1 VNIGRC
7 SGILLHITS
16 LPGKFG
22 IGDLGPES
30 RWFADALASAGQKL
44 WCILPLGPTGEEN
57 SPYQSRSAFAGNP
70 LLVSPEELVSAG
82 YLSPRD
88 LAKVPRSNNSSVD
101 FPKVRRWK
109 EAILRKAFQGF
120 SEDHSFRQFERDN
133 AAWLDAFA
141 EFMALR
147 DANGGISWTR
157 FNPAINAPPESVR
170 FHRFVQYEFDRQ
182 WRALRDH
189 CDRRQILLMGDMP
202 FYVEHDSSDVWSHP
216 DCFDLDLHG
225 EARSVGGVPPDYF
238 SKTGQLWGTPT
249 YRWDKLEESGFR
261 WWVDRLRFALQ
272 RTALLRLDHFRGFE
286 SYWSVPADQPTARNG
301 RWIPGPRAKLFHAL
315 QDAFGP
321 LPFVAENLGV
331 ITSEVEDLRRQF
343 HLPGMAVLQFGFD
356 DDLRHRPCH
365 YSPETV
371 AFTGT
376 HDNDTTRGWWE
387 NNLQAARRGGDR
399 AARCRVAN
407 IQAYLQTTTNP
418 DRHWSFIQAVHASA
432 ANVSIVPMQDVL
444 GLGSEARINIPG
456 SHSGNWR
463 WRLDKK
469 QLRPQLWR
477 RLRDLTSAADRDSAA
492 SPQPAPRTRAATTL
506 AQST

>member
-22 IGDLGPES
+22 IGDLGPQS

-44 WCILPLGPTGEEN
+44 WCILPVGPTGEEN

-70 LLVSPEELVSAG
+70 LLISPAELASAG
-82 YLSPRD
+82 YLSSRD
-88 LAKVPRSNNSSVD
+88 LANVPRSTNSSVD
-101 FPKVRRWK
+101 FPTVRRWK
-109 EAILRKAFQGF
+109 EALLRKAFRGF
-120 SEDHSFRQFERDN
+120 SEDHSFSEFERDN
-133 AAWLDAFA
+133 ASWLDGFA

-157 FNPAINAPPESVR
+157 FNPTIKAPAESVR
-170 FHRFVQYEFDRQ
+170 FYRFVQYEFDRQ
-182 WRALRDH
+182 WKALRDH

-202 FYVEHDSSDVWSHP
+202 FYVEHDSSDVWNHP
-216 DCFDLDLHG
+216 ECFDLDEHG
-225 EARSVGGVPPDYF
+225 EARTVGGVPPDYF
-238 SKTGQLWGTPT
+238 SKDGQLWGTPT

-261 WWVDRLRFALQ
+261 WWVDRLRFALR

-286 SYWSVPADQPTARNG
+286 SYWCVPADQPTARNG
-301 RWIPGPRAKLFHAL
+301 RWLAGPRAKLFQAL
-315 QDAFGP
+315 HEAFGP
-321 LPFVAENLGV
+321 LPLVAENLGV
-331 ITSEVEDLRRQF
+331 ITPEVEDLRQQF
-343 HLPGMAVLQFGFD
+343 CLPGMAVLQFGFD
-356 DDLRHRPCH
+356 DDLRHRPCG
-365 YSPETV
+365 YIPETV

-387 NNLQAARRGGDR
+387 SNLQAARRRGDH
-399 AARCRVAN
+399 AARCRVAT
-407 IQAYLQTTTNP
+407 IQSYLQAETTR
-418 DRHWSFIQAVHASA
+418 DLHWSFLQAVHASA

-456 SHSGNWR
+456 RPTGNWR

-469 QLRPQLWR
+469 KLRPQLWR
-477 RLRDLTSAADRDSAA
+477 RLHDLTSATGRNLIER
-492 SPQPAPRTRAATTL
+492 PQKAPRP
-506 AQST
+506 